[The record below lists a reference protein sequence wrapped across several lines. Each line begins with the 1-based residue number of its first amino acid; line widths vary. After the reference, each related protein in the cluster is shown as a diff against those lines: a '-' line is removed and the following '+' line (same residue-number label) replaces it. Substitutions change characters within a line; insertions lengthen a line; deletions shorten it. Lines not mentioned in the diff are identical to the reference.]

1 MSRRW
6 LVLRLEGPLMS
17 FGGVAV
23 DHVGPVR
30 DFPAA
35 SMLTGLIGNALDW
48 HWSDRIVHQAFQDR
62 LVFAARHD
70 RDGRRLTDMQNARL
84 AKTDRGWTTH
94 GAPEGR
100 GGGDKTYHAP
110 HRRQREYHADLSV
123 RIVLRLEPADEPP
136 TLDAVAAALDRP
148 ARPLFL
154 GRKSCLPSAPLL
166 AGKPSAR
173 WVAGQ
178 TACDALRAVP
188 GEREREP
195 LRSWWPVGEGPD
207 EVGGDADRIAVD
219 RIVDVAD
226 LRNWRTGLHAG
237 ARQVVEGRVTP
248 VNAP

>member
-6 LVLRLEGPLMS
+6 LVLRLEGPLMA

-35 SMLTGLIGNALDW
+35 SMLTGLIGNAFGW
-48 HWSDRIVHQAFQDR
+48 HWSDRTVHQAVQDR

-70 RDGRRLTDMQNARL
+70 RESTRLTDMQNARL
-84 AKTDRGWTTH
+84 AKNDKGWTTH

-100 GGGDKTYHAP
+100 DGGGRTYHAP

-123 RIVLRLEPADEPP
+123 RIVLRLEPADESP
-136 TLDAVAAALDRP
+136 TLEALAAALDYP

-154 GRKSCLPSAPLL
+154 GRKSCLPSTALL
-166 AGKPSAR
+166 AKEPTAR
-173 WVAGQ
+173 WVAGD

-188 GEREREP
+188 RAVPGECRP
-195 LRSWWPVGEGPD
+195 LRAWWPVGEGPS
-207 EVGGDADRIAVD
+207 EASGEVD
-219 RIVDVAD
+219 RIVEVAD

-237 ARQVVEGRVTP
+237 ARRIVEGRLTP
-248 VNAP
+248 VDPA